1 MQYILPILVCFIRFC
16 NFGLAT
22 QELMRQ
28 IQPMKLRTK
37 KLVLFI
43 SVLLSAVYISFGQ
56 RKQEISSVDL
66 QDFSIMSP
74 VIASITNAT
83 GWSLQDNGTWFSEA
97 NKIPFTDS
105 RSVKSRPEGQE
116 LLGQDN
122 FISLDL
128 HKIMIDDEQYFVLVR
143 TYYDGEYEFAYLQRN
158 WISYKSI
165 NYWVFHGDKLSEL
178 MPEPIPW
185 NTMYLADLRC
195 YMTGTIKN
203 FEKVVF
209 LGSSLRLQN
218 YATGVV
224 QNFQQSAT
232 GYEEKI
238 IRAIQDRKQGKIIN
252 DGNLIFAVFPVKS
265 GDKEAFRFKLVRT
278 YLNDN
283 LLKMQTSPDNWKDL
297 FTRTFYEVDFGT
309 FRSFVQNAQSYFID
323 LKKATSAYERHY
335 NWGVLRYQM
344 GDYLGALEA
353 FNKAL
358 EVNPSSNDFMLYAY
372 RGNTKSKMGLH
383 SEAIAE
389 FDKAILLRPARIVDY
404 PNWVRNF
411 FNRGVAKYYLSNTT
425 GACEDWKKAYDLGY
439 GSANEYISTMCPRK
453 YRLP

>member
-1 MQYILPILVCFIRFC
+1 MRSKQPNGFID
-16 NFGLAT
+16 
-22 QELMRQ
+22 
-28 IQPMKLRTK
+28 K
-37 KLVLFI
+37 KRVLI
-43 SVLLSAVYISFGQ
+43 ITILLSVVYVSNGQ
-56 RKQEISSVDL
+56 RNQEVSTIDL

-74 VIASITNAT
+74 AIASITNAT
-83 GWSLQDNGTWFSEA
+83 GWSLQNNGTWFSEP
-97 NKIPFTDS
+97 NKIPFADS
-105 RSVKSRPEGQE
+105 RSVKSRPDGQDLIGQE
-116 LLGQDN
+116 N

-143 TYYDGEYEFAYLQRN
+143 TYHDGEYEFAYLQRN
-158 WISYKSI
+158 WHSYKSI
-165 NYWVFHGDKLSEL
+165 DYWVFRGEKLREL

-185 NTMYLADLRC
+185 NTMFLVDLRC
-195 YMTGTIKN
+195 YLTGTIKN

-224 QNFQQSAT
+224 QNFQQSRT

-238 IRAIQDRKQGKIIN
+238 IRAIQDRKQGKIIS
-252 DGNLIFAVFPVKS
+252 DGNLILAVFPIKS
-265 GDKEAFRFKLVRT
+265 ADKEVVRFKLVRT

-283 LLKMQTSPDNWKDL
+283 LLKMQTSPDNWRDL

-309 FRSFVQNAQSYFID
+309 YRNFVQSAQSYYID
-323 LKKATSAYERHY
+323 IKGAASAFDRHY

-358 EVNPSSNDFMLYAY
+358 EENPSSSDFMLYAY

-383 SEAIAE
+383 NEAIAE
-389 FDKAILLRPARIVDY
+389 FDKAILLRPGRIVDY

-411 FNRGVAKYYLSNTT
+411 FNRGVAKFYLNNTN

-453 YRLP
+453 FRLP